1 MILIV
6 VNEEIILMWKF
17 FQMRSTK
24 KVSVW
29 PVGMVGGLR
38 YESPICDRNLVNVLL
53 QDVSYLQLFDRP
65 LMST

>member
-1 MILIV
+1 MILII
-6 VNEEIILMWKF
+6 VNEEYFLVWTF

-38 YESPICDRNLVNVLL
+38 YESPICDRNSVNILL
-53 QDVSYLQLFDRP
+53 QDVSYLQHLDRH
-65 LMST
+65 LMPA